1 MGKTVIV
8 TDSTAYIPKSVV
20 ERYGIRVAPQI
31 LIWGKET
38 FRDGVDILPD
48 AFYARLK
55 TSKEMPT
62 TSQVSPGTLTTL
74 FQPILDAGDSV
85 LGIFI
90 SSSLSGT
97 MASAIQA
104 KEGLV
109 GRPIELVDSRTTAM
123 AMGFQIMAA
132 ARALESGAS
141 LKEAADI
148 ARRAQDNTGVMF
160 VVDTLEF
167 LHRGGRIG
175 GAAKFLGTALSLKP
189 LLEVRE
195 GKVEAI
201 ERVRTKTKA
210 LERMLDLLE
219 ERIGKRTPVRLATV
233 HAAAHEEAQRVLEMA
248 IARFSP
254 VETFLTEASPVIG
267 THAGPGT
274 VGLAYC
280 AGL

>member
-8 TDSTAYIPKSVV
+8 TDSTAYIPRSVL
-20 ERYGIRVAPQI
+20 ERYGIIVAPQV

-38 FRDGVDILPD
+38 FRDGVDIQPD

-55 TSKEMPT
+55 TSKEMPS

-74 FQPILDAGDSV
+74 FQPVLDAGNSV

-90 SSSLSGT
+90 SGSLSGT

-104 KEGLV
+104 KDGLP

-132 ARALESGAS
+132 ARALESGS
-141 LKEAADI
+141 SMKDAAEV
-148 ARRAQDNTGVMF
+148 ARRAQENTGVMF

-210 LERMLDLLE
+210 LERMLDLIE
-219 ERIGKRTPVRLATV
+219 ERIAKRTPIRLATV
-233 HAAAHEEAQRVLEMA
+233 HAAAPDEARRLLETA
-248 IARFSP
+248 KARFSP
-254 VETFLTEASPVIG
+254 VETFLTEASPVVG

>member
-1 MGKTVIV
+1 MGKTVIF
-8 TDSTAYIPKSVV
+8 TDSTAYIPHAVL
-20 ERYGIRVAPQI
+20 ERYGIIVAPQV

-38 FRDGVDILPD
+38 FRDGVDIQPD
-48 AFYARLK
+48 AFYERLK
-55 TSKEMPT
+55 TAKEMPS
-62 TSQVSPGTLTTL
+62 TSQVSPGTLTAL
-74 FQPILDAGDSV
+74 FQPVLDAGNSV

-90 SSSLSGT
+90 SGSLSGT

-104 KEGLV
+104 KDGLP

-123 AMGFQIMAA
+123 AMGFQILAA

-141 LKEAADI
+141 MKDAAQL
-148 ARRAQDNTGVMF
+148 ARRAQENTGVMF

-210 LERMLDLLE
+210 LERMLDLIE
-219 ERIGKRTPVRLATV
+219 ERIAKRTPVRLATV
-233 HAAAHEEAQRVLEMA
+233 HAAAPEEARKVLETA
-248 IARFSP
+248 KARFSP
-254 VETFLTEASPVIG
+254 VESFLTEASPVVG

>member
-8 TDSTAYIPKSVV
+8 TDSTAYIPKSIT
-20 ERYGIRVAPQI
+20 ERYGIQVAPQI

-38 FRDGVDILPD
+38 FRDGVDIQPE

-62 TSQVSPGTLTTL
+62 TSQVSPGTLTTI
-74 FQPILDAGDSV
+74 FQPILDAGNSV
-85 LGIFI
+85 LGIFV
-90 SSSLSGT
+90 SGALSGT

-104 KEGLV
+104 KDGLA

-123 AMGFQIMAA
+123 AMGFQVIAA
-132 ARALESGAS
+132 ARALEGGATM
-141 LKEAADI
+141 KEAAEV
-148 ARRAQDNTGVMF
+148 ARRAQQNTGVIF

-167 LHRGGRIG
+167 LRRGGRIG

-195 GKVEAI
+195 GKVEGI

-210 LERMLDLLE
+210 LERMLDLVE
-219 ERIGKRTPVRLATV
+219 ERMGKRTPVRLATV
-233 HAAAHEEAQRVLEMA
+233 HAAAQDEARTVLETA
-248 IARFSP
+248 TARFGP
-254 VETFLTEASPVIG
+254 VETFLTEASPVVG
-267 THAGPGT
+267 AQAGPGT

-280 AGL
+280 AGV

>member
-8 TDSTAYIPKSVV
+8 TDSTAYLPESLVK
-20 ERYGIRVAPQI
+20 RYGIQVAPQI

-38 FRDGVDILPD
+38 FRDGVDILPE

-55 TSKEMPT
+55 TSKEMPS
-62 TSQVSPGTLTTL
+62 TSQVSPGTLTNI
-74 FQPILDAGDSV
+74 FQPLLDAGNSV
-85 LGIFI
+85 LGVFV
-90 SSSLSGT
+90 SGGLSGT

-104 KEGLV
+104 KDGLG
-109 GRPIELVDSRTTAM
+109 GRPVELVDSRTTAM
-123 AMGFQIMAA
+123 AMGFQILAA
-132 ARALESGAS
+132 ARAIEVGAS
-141 LKEAADI
+141 LSEAAEV
-148 ARRAQDNTGVMF
+148 ARRTQENTGVMF

-210 LERMLDLLE
+210 LERMLDLIE

-233 HAAAHEEAQRVLEMA
+233 HAAAHDEAQRVLDTA
-248 IARFSP
+248 KARFAPTESY
-254 VETFLTEASPVIG
+254 LTEASPVVG

-274 VGLAYC
+274 VGLAFC
-280 AGL
+280 AGV

>member
-148 ARRAQDNTGVMF
+148 ALRAQDNTGVMF

>member
-1 MGKTVIV
+1 MGKTVIF
-8 TDSTAYIPKSVV
+8 TDSTAYIPHSVV
-20 ERYGIRVAPQI
+20 ERYGIIVAPQI

-38 FRDGVDILPD
+38 LRDGVDIQPD

-55 TSKEMPT
+55 TAKEMPS
-62 TSQVSPGTLTTL
+62 TSQVSPGTLTSL
-74 FQPILDAGDSV
+74 FQPVLDAGNSV
-85 LGIFI
+85 LGIFV
-90 SSSLSGT
+90 SSGLSGT
-97 MASAIQA
+97 LASAIQA
-104 KEGLV
+104 KDGLP

-123 AMGFQIMAA
+123 AMGFQVMAA
-132 ARALESGAS
+132 ARALESGSS
-141 LKEAADI
+141 LKDAAEV
-148 ARRAQDNTGVMF
+148 ARRAQENTGVMF

-210 LERMLDLLE
+210 LERMLDLIE

-233 HAAAHEEAQRVLEMA
+233 HAAAEDEARKVLETA
-248 IARFSP
+248 KGRFSP
-254 VETFLTEASPVIG
+254 VESFLTEASPVVG

>member
-8 TDSTAYIPKSVV
+8 TDSTAYIPKSLVD
-20 ERYGIRVAPQI
+20 RYGIRVAPQV

-38 FRDGVDILPD
+38 FRDGVDILPE

-55 TSKEMPT
+55 ISKEMPT
-62 TSQVSPGTLTTL
+62 TSQVSPGTLTSI

-85 LGIFI
+85 LGVFV
-90 SSSLSGT
+90 SSGLSGT
-97 MASAIQA
+97 LASAIQA
-104 KEGLV
+104 KDGL
-109 GRPIELVDSRTTAM
+109 GGQPIELVDSRTTAM
-123 AMGFQIMAA
+123 ALGFQVIAA
-132 ARALESGAS
+132 ARAIEGGAT
-141 LKEAADI
+141 LKEATAV
-148 ARRAQDNTGVMF
+148 AVRAQQSTGVIF

-210 LERMLDLLE
+210 LERMLDIVE
-219 ERIGKRTPVRLATV
+219 ERIGNRTPVRLATV
-233 HAAAHEEAQRVLEMA
+233 HAAVQEEAQRVLETA
-248 IARFSP
+248 KARFAP
-254 VETFLTEASPVIG
+254 VESFLTEASPVVG

-280 AGL
+280 AGV

>member
-8 TDSTAYIPKSVV
+8 TDSTAYIPESIVR
-20 ERYGIRVAPQI
+20 RYGIQVAPQI

-38 FRDGVDILPD
+38 FRDGVDILPE

-55 TSKEMPT
+55 TAKEMPS
-62 TSQVSPGTLTTL
+62 TSQVTPGTMTSI
-74 FQPILDAGDSV
+74 FQPLLDAGNSV
-85 LGIFI
+85 LGVFL
-90 SSSLSGT
+90 SGVLSGT
-97 MASAIQA
+97 MTSAIQA
-104 KEGLV
+104 KEGLA

-123 AMGFQIMAA
+123 AMGFQILAA
-132 ARALESGAS
+132 ARAIEAGAS
-141 LKEAADI
+141 LREAAEV
-148 ARRAQDNTGVMF
+148 ARRTQENTGVMF

-189 LLEVRE
+189 LLEVQE

-201 ERVRTKTKA
+201 ERIRTKTKA
-210 LERMLDLLE
+210 LERMLDLIE
-219 ERIGKRTPVRLATV
+219 ERIAKRTPVRLATV
-233 HAAAHEEAQRVLEMA
+233 HAAAADEAKQVLETA
-248 IARFSP
+248 KARFAP
-254 VETFLTEASPVIG
+254 VESYLTEASPVVG

-280 AGL
+280 AGV